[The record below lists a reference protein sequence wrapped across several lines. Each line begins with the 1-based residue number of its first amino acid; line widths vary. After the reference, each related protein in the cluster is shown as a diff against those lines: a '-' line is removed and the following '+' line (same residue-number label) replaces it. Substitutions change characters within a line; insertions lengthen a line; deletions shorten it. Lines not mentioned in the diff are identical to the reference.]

1 MGTACWF
8 GKDAKALSGR
18 ALESYGSRDA
28 CLVGDNWGKTV
39 TTTGANLDLDKL
51 RDQAK
56 LGRMLLDR
64 GLISQQEHEL
74 VCRQTE
80 ATGVEM
86 WRLLLNLNLIS
97 AEVLNTLVS
106 GTDGVKTPVP
116 TEKPAASAA
125 SVQQRTQAETAVRE
139 TLHQIVEQ
147 ALVSMDVPPLVEEIF
162 ERAFDAR
169 ATDIHFD
176 PQDKEELRVRYRIDG
191 QLFDVV
197 TIPPQLAPSVV
208 SRIKILATMDITRRR
223 EAQDG
228 HVVQHLG
235 ERERNLRIAT
245 VPTSRG
251 ERLVA
256 RILDEQAVLVG
267 LDKLGLDSNQ
277 TEAVGRLLRKPY
289 GILIVSGPV
298 GSGKTTTLYS
308 CLNQIH
314 LPTRNVMT
322 IEDPVE
328 YRLMGINQLQVDPRI
343 DWTFPKALR
352 AMLRQDPDVI
362 MVGEIRDDETARIA
376 VRASLTGVLV
386 LSSMHANDAA
396 STVGTLYNFGIP
408 AT

>member
-1 MGTACWF
+1 M
-8 GKDAKALSGR
+8 S
-18 ALESYGSRDA
+18 
-28 CLVGDNWGKTV
+28 
-39 TTTGANLDLDKL
+39 TTGANLDLEKL
-51 RDQAK
+51 RDQTK
-56 LGRMLLDR
+56 LSRMLLDR

-74 VCRQTE
+74 VRRQTE

-97 AEVLNTLVS
+97 AEVLNSLVS
-106 GTDGVKTPVP
+106 GTDAAKTPP
-116 TEKPAASAA
+116 LGRLANRQHGLDAGSSSKIGTP
-125 SVQQRTQAETAVRE
+125 VRE
-139 TLHQIVEQ
+139 TLARAVEQ
-147 ALVSMDVPPLVEEIF
+147 AIVDSDVPPLVEEVF
-162 ERAFDAR
+162 EQAFDVR

-176 PQDKEELRVRYRIDG
+176 PQDKDELRVRYRIDG
-191 QLFDVV
+191 QLFEVV
-197 TIPPQLAPSVV
+197 TIPPQLASGVV

-228 HVVQHLG
+228 HVVQHIG
-235 ERERNLRIAT
+235 DRERNLRIAT

-267 LDKLGLDSNQ
+267 LDKLGLDPHQ
-277 TEAVGRLLRKPY
+277 TEAIGRLLRKPY

-328 YRLMGINQLQVDPRI
+328 YKLAGINQLQVDPKI

-352 AMLRQDPDVI
+352 AMLRQDP
-362 MVGEIRDDETARIA
+362 
-376 VRASLTGVLV
+376 
-386 LSSMHANDAA
+386 
-396 STVGTLYNFGIP
+396 
-408 AT
+408 